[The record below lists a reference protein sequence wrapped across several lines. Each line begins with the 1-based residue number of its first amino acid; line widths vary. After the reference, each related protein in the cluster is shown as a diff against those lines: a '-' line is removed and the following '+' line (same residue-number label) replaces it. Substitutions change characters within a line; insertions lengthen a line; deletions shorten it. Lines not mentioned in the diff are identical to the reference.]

1 VSDSTSVYVPNAT
14 LDPLA
19 QRQQGVETWKQ
30 IERMHNRP
38 EVTRERWNRALE
50 MLLNG
55 ESASHIAKAL
65 RIHYGAVRAMLCDPQ
80 FRAELKE
87 MSEEAHRR
95 VVEQFKSVRE
105 HISQRL
111 EEMTDLALDELEVLV
126 ANGSTEKTKLT
137 AIDSVLDRNP
147 LTSRHSITTPSG
159 AGPAPAQLAVFLQIA
174 ASTARELDTKTVTA
188 TPVDAEA
195 SVSEPVS

>member
-1 VSDSTSVYVPNAT
+1 
-14 LDPLA
+14 
-19 QRQQGVETWKQ
+19 
-30 IERMHNRP
+30 
-38 EVTRERWNRALE
+38 

-65 RIHYGAVRAMLCDPQ
+65 HVHYNAVRAMLCDPQ

-87 MSEEAHRR
+87 LSEEVHRR

-105 HISQRL
+105 HINQRL
-111 EEMTDLALDELEVLV
+111 EEMTDLALDELEELV

-147 LTSRHSITTPSG
+147 LTSRRSIAAPSG

-174 ASTARELDTKTVTA
+174 ASTARELDTRTVTA
-188 TPVDAEA
+188 TPADAEA
-195 SVSEPVS
+195 PVSEPVS